1 MIQGFPYR
9 ARPDFLTPAAWLEH
23 YEQCHADGHRTWEPA
38 TRDELLLAESSGLLA
53 LHPEWLPCR
62 TGLRMLDLPDW
73 FGRRQRPLSPLWQER
88 FIQTLIDFPNTTAA
102 VKALV
107 MGGKSDVS
115 N

>member
-9 ARPDFLTPAAWLEH
+9 ARPDFITPEAWLSN
-23 YEQCHADGHRTWEPA
+23 YESCRAEGKTAWEPA

-62 TGLRMLDLPDW
+62 AGLRMLDLPDW

-88 FIQTLIDFPNTTAA
+88 FVQTLVDFPRTTAA
-102 VKALV
+102 IGTLV